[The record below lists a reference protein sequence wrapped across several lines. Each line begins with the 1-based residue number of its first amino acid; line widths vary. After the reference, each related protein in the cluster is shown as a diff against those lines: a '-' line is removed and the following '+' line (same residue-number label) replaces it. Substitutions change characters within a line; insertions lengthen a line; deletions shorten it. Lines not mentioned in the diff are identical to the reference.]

1 MASSSKE
8 KEKEGGELEE
18 EDDVMVINVW
28 KENMDHEVEEIT
40 QIVREFNFVA
50 FDTEFP
56 GTIIKSPNSDILLPY
71 SVLRENVNRT
81 KLIQLGFTLGDQD
94 GNLPKDENQKKKV
107 WQFNFSDFDLTTDDD
122 EFDPDSI
129 ELLIKSGLDL
139 ELFKT
144 RGIPL
149 CGSIGEKLLAS
160 GVFNN
165 KRNCLVSFQGSS
177 DMGYLI
183 KLFTQQD
190 LPQTYQEFM
199 ILVARYFPYSIDVKL
214 LSNVFMQGNTKGL
227 DIVSN
232 RLRLK
237 RKGGISHQG
246 GSDSYLTYI
255 VFLKLLEKYGD
266 EIKNSHYNTL
276 YGLTDT

>member
-8 KEKEGGELEE
+8 KEK

-28 KENMDHEVEEIT
+28 KENMDHEIEEIT

-56 GTIIKSPNSDILLPY
+56 
-71 SVLRENVNRT
+71 
-81 KLIQLGFTLGDQD
+81 
-94 GNLPKDENQKKKV
+94 
-107 WQFNFSDFDLTTDDD
+107 DFDLTTDD

-232 RLRLK
+232 SLRLK

-255 VFLKLLEKYGD
+255 VFLKLLEENRD